1 VKTQTKTG
9 AALIFVCCLT
19 LTACS
24 GGGPDS
30 AAVDVAS
37 QSEAQRLALI
47 GAAVA
52 DSRRSPDDIA
62 RDVNRKPEEVL
73 QFIGIRPGMAVLDMF
88 AGGGYYT
95 ELFQYVVGPEG
106 KVVAYNNTGYS
117 MIAAKQ
123 TAARFA
129 DGRLANVQQMVSEN
143 NALELPATVF
153 DRVFFGLSYHDIY
166 YLDGER
172 GWEKIDRAKMLAEVF
187 AALKPGGVV
196 VVVDH
201 VALSD
206 MPAEEVR
213 PLHRISPDSITKD
226 FLAAGFNADG
236 ESDVLRNTDDNH
248 AVIAMAP
255 QVRGKTDRAVLRF
268 RKPE

>member
-9 AALIFVCCLT
+9 AVLIFVCCLT

-30 AAVDVAS
+30 ATVDVAS
-37 QSEAQRLALI
+37 QSEDQQPSLI
-47 GAAVA
+47 EAAVA

-117 MIAAKQ
+117 MIAAEQ

-129 DGRLANVQQMVSEN
+129 DGRLANVQQIVSKN
-143 NALELPATVF
+143 NALELPSTAF
-153 DRVFFGLSYHDIY
+153 DLVFFGLSYHDIY

-201 VALSD
+201 VASSD
-206 MPAEEVR
+206 MPAEEVKA
-213 PLHRISPDSITKD
+213 LHRISPELIAKD
-226 FLAAGFNADG
+226 FLEAGFTADG
-236 ESDVLRNTDDNH
+236 ESDVLRNTDDNY

>member
-1 VKTQTKTG
+1 MKTQIQAG
-9 AALIFVCCLT
+9 AVLIFVCCLT

-24 GGGPDS
+24 GGSPDS

-37 QSEAQRLALI
+37 ESEAQRLSLI
-47 GAAVA
+47 GEAVA
-52 DSRRSPDDIA
+52 DSQRPPGDIA
-62 RDVNRKPEEVL
+62 RDVNRKPEKVL
-73 QFIGIRPGMAVLDMF
+73 EFIGIKPGMAVLDMF

-95 ELFQYVVGPEG
+95 ELFQYVVGPTG

-117 MIAAKQ
+117 MISAEQ
-123 TAARFA
+123 TAMRFA
-129 DGRLANVQQMVSEN
+129 DGRLANVQQIVSEN
-143 NALELPATVF
+143 NAIELPPAVF
-153 DRVFFGLSYHDIY
+153 DYVFFGLSYHDIY

-187 AALKPGGVV
+187 EALKPGGVV

-201 VALSD
+201 VASPD

-213 PLHRISPDSITKD
+213 ALHRISPDLIAKD

-236 ESDVLRNTDDNH
+236 ESNVLRNADDNFS
-248 AVIAMAP
+248 VIAMAP